1 MADILDEDEDLFI
14 DDLFNEPIP
23 EPSEE
28 NKKAAVDEEKK
39 SSKEKD
45 ERQAAELAA
54 MKAELAELK
63 GQRFAGFHQPAPIAQ
78 DEHKPKPL
86 KDRIQDRLAATGDI
100 AEAINMAAEEAYNA
114 GQLNSKAQYIPIA
127 AQAAKYAISKFIDDN
142 PMTTSVRKEFD
153 KIVNETT
160 DEVFASFSPQQLLH
174 AIETAADVAEGKVI
188 RKTKTSRGAEP
199 PAYSAGNGGSF
210 GKESTQA
217 AKPKMSKD
225 KVQSMREVAEIAAS
239 CGMTKKEVEEM
250 LGGIQ

>member
-1 MADILDEDEDLFI
+1 MAGILEEDEDLSI
-14 DDLFNEPIP
+14 DDLFNEPAP
-23 EPSEE
+23 EPSEDD
-28 NKKAAVDEEKK
+28 KKAAADEEKK
-39 SSKEKD
+39 
-45 ERQAAELAA
+45 AAKAEDDRRAKELAD

-63 GQRFAGFHQPAPIAQ
+63 SQRFAGFHQTAPVQ
-78 DEHKPKPL
+78 NDDKPKPL

-199 PAYSAGNGGSF
+199 PAYSAGSGGSF
-210 GKESTQA
+210 GRESNQA
-217 AKPKMSKD
+217 AKPKMSKE

>member
-1 MADILDEDEDLFI
+1 VAGILDEEEDLSI

-23 EPSEE
+23 EPSEDD
-28 NKKAAVDEEKK
+28 KKAAAEEEKAK
-39 SSKEKD
+39 AKAEDDRRAK
-45 ERQAAELAA
+45 ELAD

-63 GQRFAGFHQPAPIAQ
+63 SQRFAGFHQPAPSAQ

-153 KIVNETT
+153 KIVNETS
-160 DEVFASFSPQQLLH
+160 DEVFASFSPQQLLS

-199 PAYSAGNGGSF
+199 PAYSAGSGGSF
-210 GKESTQA
+210 GRESTQA
-217 AKPKMSKD
+217 AKPKMSKE
-225 KVQSMREVAEIAAS
+225 KVQEMRQMAELAAS
-239 CGMTKKEVEEM
+239 CGMNKKEVEEM
-250 LGGIQ
+250 LGGFN